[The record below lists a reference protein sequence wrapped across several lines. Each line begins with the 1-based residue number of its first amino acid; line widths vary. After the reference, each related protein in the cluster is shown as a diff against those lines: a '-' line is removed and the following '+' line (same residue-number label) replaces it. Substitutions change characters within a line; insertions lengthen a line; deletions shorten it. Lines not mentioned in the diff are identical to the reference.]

1 MSGPDLIDTHAH
13 LDFEQ
18 FEGDV
23 DGALKRAGAAG
34 VGRLIN
40 VGTSLA
46 HSRRS
51 VALAEAHGNV
61 FAAVGVHPHDAAD
74 VNDEVVEELK
84 RLAAHKRV
92 VAVGEVGFDFHY
104 DQGPDETAQ
113 EDAFFAQS
121 EVAVEAGLPIIV
133 HSRDAEELTLRHLEA
148 HAAAAAADNP
158 YRQEFGVVHCFT
170 GSLGF
175 AEAALKLGYLISFTA
190 PITYPKNEA
199 LRAVVKALP
208 LDKLMVETDCPF
220 LPPADRRGQRNEP
233 AFVVATAQA
242 LADLKGI
249 PLAEAAQATTAN
261 AERLFGLS
269 PVRD

>member
-1 MSGPDLIDTHAH
+1 MNDLNLIDTHAH

-23 DGALKRAGAAG
+23 DGALERAAAAG
-34 VGRLIN
+34 VGRVIN
-40 VGTSLA
+40 VGTTLER
-46 HSRRS
+46 SRQS

-61 FAAVGVHPHDAAD
+61 YAAVGVHPHDAAD

-92 VAVGEVGFDFHY
+92 VAVGEIGFDFHY

-133 HSRDAEELTLRHLEA
+133 HSRDAEELTLRHLKE
-148 HAAAAAADNP
+148 HADAARADNP

-170 GSLGF
+170 GSARF
-175 AEAALKLGYLISFTA
+175 AEEALRLGYLISFTA

-199 LRAVVKALP
+199 LRAVVRKVP
-208 LDKLMVETDCPF
+208 LEKVMVETDCPF
-220 LPPADRRGQRNEP
+220 LPPVDRRGKRNEP

-249 PLAEAAQATTAN
+249 PLGEAAQATTAN
-261 AERLFGLS
+261 AERLFGF
-269 PVRD
+269 